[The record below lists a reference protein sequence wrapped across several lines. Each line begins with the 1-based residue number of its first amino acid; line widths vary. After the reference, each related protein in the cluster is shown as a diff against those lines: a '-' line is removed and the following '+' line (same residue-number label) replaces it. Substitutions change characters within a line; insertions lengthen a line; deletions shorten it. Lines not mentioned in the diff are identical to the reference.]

1 MNEPLSPD
9 PRPPQPIR
17 RFLKQHGPILT
28 GIPFGLLYGA
38 LARMAFNGT
47 LLGERFVTL
56 TYAFLFLAP
65 VAIGALTIWLA
76 RGPGRTSWMTAFF
89 LPWLATGIGGLTTA
103 VLAYEALICVVMAL
117 PILLPMSSL
126 GGTIMAAVL
135 RRRTERDQTTLLGIF
150 LIAPFWVAPIE
161 HQVPVQTATA
171 TVETSIVIEADA
183 ATVWANLVEVALIQ
197 EEERSFSPVF
207 DLFGAPRPLAAT
219 LDRAGVG
226 GIRRG
231 LFEDGLAFVETI
243 TVWEPARRIVW
254 SIGADTSQVTRA
266 PWQEIGGRY
275 FDVTAAS
282 YQLEPLGPDRVILHL
297 SSTHRLSTRFNPYGL
312 LWTRW
317 GLAEFQRQ
325 VLQILK
331 ARAEA
336 ASA

>member
-1 MNEPLSPD
+1 
-9 PRPPQPIR
+9 
-17 RFLKQHGPILT
+17 
-28 GIPFGLLYGA
+28 
-38 LARMAFNGT
+38 
-47 LLGERFVTL
+47 
-56 TYAFLFLAP
+56 
-65 VAIGALTIWLA
+65 
-76 RGPGRTSWMTAFF
+76 
-89 LPWLATGIGGLTTA
+89 

-150 LIAPFWVAPIE
+150 LIAPFLVAPIE